1 MRGRADGWSWAAI
14 GIALVAAGIALASH
28 EMWRDEWQAWLLA
41 DSSRSLPDLLSNVGY
56 EGHSPLWHVVL
67 FGLSR
72 VGSVELMRVLVAA
85 VAVVSTAVVA
95 WFGPFRSWQKPLFAL
110 GYFSAFEYLA
120 VSRPYGLTALFLF
133 TYAALTWSSERRHTA
148 WRSIL
153 LVLLALTTVYGAM
166 VALVL
171 VGAAVVGRAR
181 GPVGIDLVPAA
192 ASVVGVVASLML
204 ARPRSTT
211 TGFYSSNRLVDPF
224 LGLEPERLELR
235 ELVRALVPIPPLR
248 SDGWWNDSIVDSPSG
263 VVVGLFALGAVGL
276 VALAIRRSPVAL
288 AMWGAAVGGFLLFGY
303 VVYPGSIYH
312 YGHVYL
318 LAIAAIWVASSRGE
332 AVDRRLVVALLA
344 VQAVGGA
351 AALALDATGPFSNG
365 ERVAA
370 ALDGREVVVVDPDWF
385 GTTIAGE
392 RGSTVFMPASGEQR
406 TYVRWDD
413 ERECLERHAPLCLE
427 RAEVLA
433 RAEAAGGDVLVLPIE
448 ARLPASAPFR
458 LVEVFDGAAT
468 DEDFALYRRTG

>member
-1 MRGRADGWSWAAI
+1 MRGRADGWSWVAL
-14 GIALVAAGIALASH
+14 GIALLAAGIALTTH

-41 DSSRSLPDLLSNVGY
+41 ESSRSLPDLLENVRY
-56 EGHSPLWHVVL
+56 EGHSPLWHVLL

-72 VGSVELMRVLVAA
+72 VGPVELMRVLVAA
-85 VAVVSTAVVA
+85 VAVASTAVVA
-95 WFGPFRSWQKPLFAL
+95 WCGPFRSWQKPLFAL

-120 VSRPYGLTALFLF
+120 VSRPYGLTALLLF
-133 TYAALTWSSERRHTA
+133 TYAALTWSSERPHTG
-148 WRSIL
+148 WRSVL

-171 VGAAVVGRAR
+171 AGAAVVGRAKGAGGR
-181 GPVGIDLVPAA
+181 DLLPAA
-192 ASVVGVVASLML
+192 AAAAGVVASLVL

-211 TGFYSSNRLVDPF
+211 TGFYSSDRLLDPF
-224 LGLEPERLELR
+224 LGVDPSRLELR

-248 SDGWWNDSIVDSPSG
+248 AEGWWNDSIVDSPSG
-263 VVVGLFALGAVGL
+263 VVVGLFALVAVGL
-276 VALAIRRSPVAL
+276 VALAIRRSPVSL
-288 AMWGAAVGGFLLFGY
+288 AMWAAGVGGFLLFGY

-318 LAIAAIWVASSRGE
+318 LAIAAIWLASSRGE
-332 AVDRRLVVALLA
+332 AVDRRLVVALLG
-344 VQAVGGA
+344 VQAVGGV
-351 AALALDATGPFSNG
+351 AALALDAAGPFSNG
-365 ERVAA
+365 ERLAA
-370 ALDGREVVVVDPDWF
+370 ALDDGGVVVVDPDWT

-392 RGSTVFMPASGEQR
+392 RGGSVHMAASGEQR

-413 ERECLERHAPLCLE
+413 VRECLERHAPLCLE
-427 RAEVLA
+427 RSEVVA
-433 RAEAAGGDVLVLPIE
+433 RAERAGGDVLVLPAG

>member
-1 MRGRADGWSWAAI
+1 MRGRGDGWSWAAV
-14 GIALVAAGIALASH
+14 GIALVAAGVALTTH

-41 DSSRSLPDLLSNVGY
+41 DSSRSLPDLLANVRH
-56 EGHSPLWHVVL
+56 EGHSPLWHVLL

-72 VGSVELMRVLVAA
+72 IGPVELMRVLVAA
-85 VAVVSTAVVA
+85 VAVASTAVVA
-95 WFGPFRSWQKPLFAL
+95 WCGPFRSWQKPLFAL

-133 TYAALTWSSERRHTA
+133 TYAALTWSSERRHVA

-171 VGAAVVGRAR
+171 AGAAVLGRGRRPA
-181 GPVGIDLVPAA
+181 GDLVPAGVA
-192 ASVVGVVASLML
+192 AVAVVASLVL
-204 ARPRSTT
+204 ARPRATT
-211 TGFYSSNRLVDPF
+211 TGFYSSDRLLDPF
-224 LGLEPERLELR
+224 LGVDPERLELR

-248 SDGWWNDSIVDSPSG
+248 SQGWWNDSLVDSPSG
-263 VVVGLFALGAVGL
+263 IVVGLFALVAVGI
-276 VALAIRRSPVAL
+276 VTLAIRRSPVSL
-288 AMWGAAVGGFLLFGY
+288 AMWAAGVGGFLLFGY

-318 LAIAAIWVASSRGE
+318 LAVAAIWLASSRGE
-332 AVDRRLVVALLA
+332 VVDWRLVVALLG
-344 VQAVGGA
+344 VQAVGGV

-365 ERVAA
+365 ERLAA
-370 ALDGREVVVVDPDWF
+370 ALDDAGVVVVDPDWF

-392 RGSTVFMPASGEQR
+392 RGSSVFMAASGDQR

-413 ERECLERHAPLCLE
+413 VRECLEQHAPLCLE
-427 RAEVLA
+427 RAEVVA
-433 RAEAAGGDVLVLPIE
+433 RAEEAGGDVLVLPAH